1 MMQINIGENLR
12 HLRLEKGLTQE
23 QVAEV
28 FSVSPQ
34 AVSRWENN
42 SAYPD
47 ITLLP
52 GIAMFYGKST
62 DEIIG
67 MDNIR
72 RKENLWDIHGE
83 VNRLIRKGD
92 VPAAVALIRDSL
104 KLYPNDSGLL
114 MSLAETLAH
123 MDDAESIREAIRVEE
138 RVLADSDA
146 SMKARCTTT
155 VNLIFLYMKAGMQEK
170 AARTVK
176 SLSHIWEAREMI
188 MPETHEGDEYV
199 KELKK
204 AVIKALVYLS
214 IRIENVK
221 DRNIQKIPEY
231 VQLGVDF
238 EPKMST
244 DEMLKLIG
252 NFLNE

>member
-1 MMQINIGENLR
+1 MLAE
-12 HLRLEKGLTQE
+12 RLGVT
-23 QVAEV
+23 
-28 FSVSPQ
+28 FQ

-72 RKENLWDIHGE
+72 RKENLWEIHGE

-114 MSLAETLAH
+114 MTLGETLAH
-123 MDDAESIREAIRVEE
+123 MDDDESMWVDGESI
-138 RVLADSDA
+138 
-146 SMKARCTTT
+146 
-155 VNLIFLYMKAGMQEK
+155 
-170 AARTVK
+170 
-176 SLSHIWEAREMI
+176 
-188 MPETHEGDEYV
+188 
-199 KELKK
+199 
-204 AVIKALVYLS
+204 YL
-214 IRIENVK
+214 
-221 DRNIQKIPEY
+221 
-231 VQLGVDF
+231 
-238 EPKMST
+238 
-244 DEMLKLIG
+244 
-252 NFLNE
+252 

>member
-1 MMQINIGENLR
+1 MRHINIGENLR
-12 HLRLEKGLTQE
+12 RLRLEKGLTQE
-23 QVAEV
+23 QAAEV
-28 FSVSPQ
+28 FGVSAQ
-34 AVSRWENN
+34 AISRWEND

-72 RKENLWDIHGE
+72 REENIRDIHCE
-83 VNRLIRKGD
+83 VNRLITGGM
-92 VPAAVALIRDSL
+92 AAKAAALIRDSL

-123 MDDAESIREAIRVEE
+123 VDDEGAVSEAITVEE

-146 SMKARCTTT
+146 SVKARCTTM
-155 VNLIFLYMKAGMQEK
+155 VNLIFLYMKAGMVNK
-170 AARTVK
+170 AEHMIR
-176 SLSHIWEAREMI
+176 SLPHIWEAREMM
-188 MPETHEGDEYV
+188 MPEAHDGDAYIAA
-199 KELKK
+199 LKQ
-204 AVIKALVYLS
+204 AVVKALVYLCMK
-214 IRIENVK
+214 IEAAKLRSV
-221 DRNIQKIPEY
+221 QKIPHY

-238 EPKMST
+238 EPKLSVK
-244 DEMLKLIG
+244 EMLKLIG
-252 NFLNE
+252 DFLDE